1 MGLIRSILSGGLR
14 IQGKLVL
21 ALESRKISKDSAS
34 SMDLRNLLFS
44 REMGSAGWYSK
55 LGHCSGKGSAVKAQG
70 RKRKGAGQVIGS
82 SCSVAK

>member
-1 MGLIRSILSGGLR
+1 MKSLIFGGLR

-21 ALESRKISKDSAS
+21 ALERRKISQDSAP

-55 LGHCSGKGSAVKAQG
+55 LGHCSGA
-70 RKRKGAGQVIGS
+70 
-82 SCSVAK
+82 